1 MPLAAASHVGLA
13 MGGKARVGP
22 VELLRSFVTLA
33 IPAVLLGET
42 ITGGTL
48 VFALAVVVVVA
59 SGRKS
64 PAAR

>member
-1 MPLAAASHVGLA
+1 